1 MYILRDEYSL
11 PTYLPLESTQGEKLH
26 GLEQSYINF
35 LTESSSRQPKTKN
48 NVKVTQITLLTV

>member
-11 PTYLPLESTQGEKLH
+11 PPYLPLKSTQGEKLH

-48 NVKVTQITLLTV
+48 NVKVTQIMLLTV